1 MSKRPPM
8 KLYPWDECVA
18 QIKERKQTSPGL
30 VVVFQQW
37 NCEHC
42 GVKQTMDEPNT
53 LYEIGRCEECNK
65 TTNIKQNG
73 MNYMITIGIPLP

>member
-1 MSKRPPM
+1 M

-18 QIKERKQTSPGL
+18 QIAARRRDGNVT
-30 VVVFQQW
+30 VFQQW

-42 GVKQTMDEPNT
+42 NAKQTMDEPNT
-53 LYEIGRCEECNK
+53 LYETGQCEECNK
-65 TTNIKQNG
+65 ITNIKQNG